1 MRVVILSQGDFIDC
15 VVKDGGV
22 SGQGGEWESLRTS
35 TTRSVRRRRTLAW
48 LPTERDA
55 YHQTAIPYG
64 LDQKGGEKII
74 LIFDLGGGTF
84 DVSLLAIEAKYEG
97 SGAKEDDGPHIEE
110 VD

>member
-1 MRVVILSQGDFIDC
+1 MVLSMMEAYPNKKVNYDACVLQRLAASGDEGRWRDC
-15 VVKDGGV
+15 
-22 SGQGGEWESLRTS
+22 W
-35 TTRSVRRRRTLAW
+35 
-48 LPTERDA
+48 TERDA
-55 YHQTAIPYG
+55 YHQTAIAYG

-74 LIFDLGGGTF
+74 LIFDLDGSTF